1 MRGTTPRAL
10 CSLATNPAMGEM
22 APKTD
27 LRFRTYTAGGVF
39 SSLWHCNRVLSNP
52 PPILSG
58 CFILGD
64 QPRDNIS
71 EFHGH
76 EPVATLVLFL
86 FFNLIYFYTAHSD

>member
-1 MRGTTPRAL
+1 M
-10 CSLATNPAMGEM
+10 
-22 APKTD
+22 
-27 LRFRTYTAGGVF
+27 
-39 SSLWHCNRVLSNP
+39 LSNP
-52 PPILSG
+52 PPVLSG

-76 EPVATLVLFL
+76 EPVATLVWFL